1 MTWTEEALRRVGE
14 DGTHVHVAFPGAAR
28 RARAEGL
35 DGERVRI
42 DLLLALPGDADAVA
56 ALVQEVYEHGDSAE
70 KLAVLRALPELDRP
84 TDRRAAVG
92 DRLLPVVRDALR
104 TNDTRLVAAAMGP
117 YTRTQLEATAWR
129 QGVVKALFTGI
140 PLAMVDGL
148 DERSDDTLVRMV
160 SDFADERRAAGREVP
175 ADAWLVLADS
185 PSTDHGRSLR

>member
-1 MTWTEEALRRVGE
+1 MTWTEEALRTVQE
-14 DGTHVHVAFPGAAR
+14 DASHVHVAFPGAAR
-28 RARAEGL
+28 RARAEGV
-35 DGERVRI
+35 DGERLRI

-70 KLAVLRALPELDRP
+70 KLAVLRALPELDHP
-84 TDRRAAVG
+84 TDRREAVG

-117 YTRTQLEATAWR
+117 YARTHLEDTAWR

-148 DERSDDTLVRMV
+148 DARRDDILVRMV

-175 ADAWLVLADS
+175 ADAWLVLADT
-185 PSTDHGRSLR
+185 PSTHHGRSLR